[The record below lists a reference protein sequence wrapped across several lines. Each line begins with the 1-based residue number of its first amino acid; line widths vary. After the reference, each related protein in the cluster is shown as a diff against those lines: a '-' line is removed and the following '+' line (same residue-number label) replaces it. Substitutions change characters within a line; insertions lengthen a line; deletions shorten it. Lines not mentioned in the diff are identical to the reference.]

1 MASQLLGGPAC
12 RSAHLF
18 PTRYGWLM
26 TLGVASVMPQQTA
39 KIGDLLRSG
48 TPRFSFEMFPP
59 RSEKDE
65 AILWRTVRALE
76 SLGADFVSVTYGA
89 GGSTRVKTV
98 ETTERINADTTL
110 LTMAHCTAVEHS
122 VAELRNLIGH
132 FANVGVRNILALRG
146 DPPGDPR
153 AEWVEHP
160 EGLRYA
166 RELVE
171 LIKTSGDFSVGVAA
185 FPEGHPRDVDWET
198 GVRHFVAKCRA
209 GADFAITQIFF
220 DAEDYLRL
228 RDAVAAAGCD
238 IPIVPGIMPVTNIKQ
253 IERFAVLTGMDFP
266 AELAERLRAVADDRD
281 AIRDIGV
288 EVATDLGARLLDE
301 GAPGLHFT
309 TLNHSR
315 STRRVWQ
322 NLRGSKAG
330 PRGTA

>member
-1 MASQLLGGPAC
+1 
-12 RSAHLF
+12 
-18 PTRYGWLM
+18 
-26 TLGVASVMPQQTA
+26 MPQKTA

-48 TPRFSFEMFPP
+48 APKFSFELFPP
-59 RSEKDE
+59 RDEKAE
-65 AILWRTVRALE
+65 GVLWRTIRNLE
-76 SLGADFVSVTYGA
+76 QLGPDFVSVTYGA
-89 GGSTRVKTV
+89 GGRTREKTV
-98 ETTERINADTTL
+98 ETTELINAETTM
-110 LTMAHCTAVEHS
+110 LTMAHCTAVDHS

-132 FANVGVRNILALRG
+132 FANVGVRNILAVRG

-153 AEWVEHP
+153 AEWVKHP
-160 EGLRYA
+160 DGILHA

-171 LIKTSGDFSVGVAA
+171 LIKESGDFSVGVAA

-198 GVRHFVAKCRA
+198 GVRHFVEKCRA
-209 GADFAITQIFF
+209 GADFAITQIFYGV
-220 DAEDYLRL
+220 EDYLRL

-238 IPIVPGIMPVTNIKQ
+238 IPIVPGIMPVTNIRQ

-266 AELAERLRAVADDRD
+266 ETLAARLRAVEDDRD

-288 EVATDLGARLLDE
+288 EVATDMGERLLAE

-322 NLRGSKAG
+322 NLRG
-330 PRGTA
+330 

>member
-1 MASQLLGGPAC
+1 MTLGGP
-12 RSAHLF
+12 
-18 PTRYGWLM
+18 
-26 TLGVASVMPQQTA
+26 SVMPVKTA
-39 KIGDLLRSG
+39 KVGDLLRSG
-48 TPRFSFEMFPP
+48 TPKFSFELFPP

-65 AILWRTVRALE
+65 QVLWRTVRALE
-76 SLGADFVSVTYGA
+76 GLGADFVSVTYGA
-89 GGSTRVKTV
+89 GGSTRQKTV
-98 ETTERINADTTL
+98 ETTDRINSESTL
-110 LTMAHCTAVEHS
+110 LTMAHCTAVDHS

-160 EGLRYA
+160 AGMRYA
-166 RELVE
+166 AELVE
-171 LIKTSGDFSVGVAA
+171 LIKSSGDFSVGVAA

-209 GADFAITQIFF
+209 GADYAITQIFYRV
-220 DAEDYLRL
+220 EDYLRL

-253 IERFAVLTGMDFP
+253 IERFSVLTGMAFP
-266 AELAERLRAVADDRD
+266 EALAERLRAVEDDRD

-288 EVATDLGARLLDE
+288 EVATEMGTRLLAE

-322 NLRGSKAG
+322 NLRG
-330 PRGTA
+330 TAA

>member
-1 MASQLLGGPAC
+1 
-12 RSAHLF
+12 
-18 PTRYGWLM
+18 M
-26 TLGVASVMPQQTA
+26 TLGVPSVMPTKTA

-48 TPRFSFEMFPP
+48 MPKFSFELFPP
-59 RSEKDE
+59 RSEKDDQT
-65 AILWRTVRALE
+65 LWRTIRALE
-76 SLGADFVSVTYGA
+76 RLSADFVSVTYGA

-98 ETTERINADTTL
+98 ETTDRINSETTL
-110 LTMAHCTAVEHS
+110 LTMAHCTAVDHS

-160 EGLRYA
+160 DGLRYA
-166 RELVE
+166 GELVE
-171 LIKTSGDFSVGVAA
+171 LIKSSGDFSVGVAA

-198 GVRHFVAKCRA
+198 GVRYFVEKCRA

-220 DAEDYLRL
+220 DADDYLRL

-253 IERFAVLTGMDFP
+253 IERFAVLTGMAFP
-266 AELAERLRAVADDRD
+266 SDLAERLYAVEDDRD

-288 EVATDLGARLLDE
+288 EVATELGRRLLAE

-315 STRRVWQ
+315 STRRVWES
-322 NLRGSKAG
+322 LRG
-330 PRGTA
+330 R

>member
-1 MASQLLGGPAC
+1 
-12 RSAHLF
+12 
-18 PTRYGWLM
+18 M
-26 TLGVASVMPQQTA
+26 TLGVPSVMPVKAA

-48 TPRFSFEMFPP
+48 TPKFSFELFPP
-59 RSEKDE
+59 RDEKADGV
-65 AILWRTVRALE
+65 LWRTIRNLE
-76 SLGADFVSVTYGA
+76 QLGPDFVSVTYGA
-89 GGSTRVKTV
+89 GGFTREKTV
-98 ETTERINADTTL
+98 ETTELINAETTM
-110 LTMAHCTAVEHS
+110 LTMAHCTAVDHT
-122 VAELRNLIGH
+122 VGELRNLIGH

-153 AEWVEHP
+153 ADWVEHP
-160 EGLRYA
+160 GGLRYA
-166 RELVE
+166 YELVE
-171 LIKTSGDFSVGVAA
+171 LIKSSGDFSVGVAA

-209 GADFAITQIFF
+209 GADFAITQIFYRV
-220 DAEDYLRL
+220 EDYLRL

-238 IPIVPGIMPVTNIKQ
+238 VPIVPGIMPVTNIKQ

-266 AELAERLRAVADDRD
+266 ASLAERLRAVEDDRD

-288 EVATDLGARLLDE
+288 EVATGMGERLLAE

-322 NLRGSKAG
+322 NLRPA
-330 PRGTA
+330 

>member
-1 MASQLLGGPAC
+1 
-12 RSAHLF
+12 
-18 PTRYGWLM
+18 
-26 TLGVASVMPQQTA
+26 MPQQTA

-48 TPRFSFEMFPP
+48 TPRFSFELFPP

-65 AILWRTVRALE
+65 GILWRTIRNLE
-76 SLGADFVSVTYGA
+76 QLGPDFVSVTYGA

-98 ETTERINADTTL
+98 ETTDRINSDTSL
-110 LTMAHCTAVEHS
+110 LTMAHCTAVDHS
-122 VAELRNLIGH
+122 VSELRNLIGH

-153 AEWVEHP
+153 ADWVKHPDGFEH
-160 EGLRYA
+160 A
-166 RELVE
+166 SELVR
-171 LIKTSGDFSVGVAA
+171 LIKESGDFCVGVAA
-185 FPEGHPRDVDWET
+185 FPEGHPRDPDWET
-198 GVRHFVAKCRA
+198 GVRHFVQKCRA

-220 DAEDYLRL
+220 DPEDYLRL

-253 IERFAVLTGMDFP
+253 IERFAVLTGMAFP
-266 AELAERLRAVADDRD
+266 ETLAERLRAVEGDRD

-288 EVATDLGARLLDE
+288 EVATDLGRRLLAE

-322 NLRGSKAG
+322 NLNGAKGRRVTKG
-330 PRGTA
+330 

>member
-1 MASQLLGGPAC
+1 
-12 RSAHLF
+12 
-18 PTRYGWLM
+18 M
-26 TLGVASVMPQQTA
+26 TLGVASVMPTQAA

-59 RSEKDE
+59 RTEKGE
-65 AILWRTVRALE
+65 ETLWRTVRALE
-76 SLGADFVSVTYGA
+76 GLGADYVSVTYGA
-89 GGSTRVKTV
+89 GGRTRGKTV
-98 ETTERINADTTL
+98 ETTDRIISDTTL
-110 LTMAHCTAVEHS
+110 LTMAHCTAVDHS

-153 AEWVEHP
+153 AEWIEHP
-160 EGLRYA
+160 DGLKQA
-166 RELVE
+166 RDLVE
-171 LIKTSGDFSVGVAA
+171 LIKSSGDFSVGVAA
-185 FPEGHPRDVDWET
+185 FPEGHPRDVDWEA
-198 GVRHFVAKCRA
+198 GVRHFVEKCRA

-220 DAEDYLRL
+220 DPEDYLRF

-266 AELAERLRAVADDRD
+266 AELAERLRAVEDDRD

-288 EVATDLGARLLDE
+288 EVATDMGRRLLAE

-322 NLRGSKAG
+322 NLNGAGNPKAL
-330 PRGTA
+330 A

>member
-1 MASQLLGGPAC
+1 
-12 RSAHLF
+12 
-18 PTRYGWLM
+18 M
-26 TLGVASVMPQQTA
+26 TLGTPSVMPQQAA

-48 TPRFSFEMFPP
+48 TPKFSFEMFPP

-65 AILWRTVRALE
+65 QILWRTVRALE
-76 SLGADFVSVTYGA
+76 GLGADFVSVTYGA
-89 GGSTRVKTV
+89 GGSTRQKTV
-98 ETTERINADTTL
+98 ETTERINAETTL
-110 LTMAHCTAVEHS
+110 LTMAHCTAVDHS

-153 AEWVEHP
+153 AEWVRHP
-160 EGLRYA
+160 EGLHYA

-171 LIKTSGDFSVGVAA
+171 LIKHSGDFSVGVAA
-185 FPEGHPRDVDWET
+185 FPEGHPRDADWET
-198 GVRHFVAKCRA
+198 GVRYFVEKCRA
-209 GADFAITQIFF
+209 GADFAITQIFYRV
-220 DAEDYLRL
+220 EDYLRL

-238 IPIVPGIMPVTNIKQ
+238 IPILPGIMPVTNIKQ
-253 IERFAVLTGMDFP
+253 IERFAILTGMDFP
-266 AELAERLRAVADDRD
+266 EDLAARLRAVEGDRD

-288 EVATDLGARLLDE
+288 EVATDMGSRLLAE

-322 NLRGSKAG
+322 NLR
-330 PRGTA
+330 R